1 MKTEVAV
8 GYRVVLVDIQTV
20 DLLLLRNAQT
30 DSFLHDAEYRKCHH
44 HYIDQHRE
52 HSHQLGEEIA
62 ALAENTCSDHSP
74 QSANSVNAD
83 RPDGIVELHYLIKEI
98 DAQSGED
105 PGDNPDER
113 SSPGSYHVRPCRN
126 GNESAD
132 YAVAHHGYIRLFV
145 KDPGHYHST
154 DSACR
159 ACHYVVERDIADI
172 GGYRQRRAAVEP
184 EPCEP
189 QDKRTQRGHRDIMP
203 QNGYRFTVLGVFTL
217 SGVYQQRT
225 HKGAYSAHHVYR
237 SRACKIVEAHVAEPA
252 AAPDPVSGHRVNYH
266 THDRRADKV
275 AAQTTTA
282 PPAAETTQSTP
293 EPQSAP
299 EPEKTLAKAE
309 IGDSLLFGTYNGEPI
324 KWRVLRLSEDGTQ
337 AVVIAEDIL
346 TMKAFDAAEGG
357 TFNKYEGED
366 YWSTKLSEI
375 PGDIQRLIRGDNRWE
390 YSNIRTWLNSDRE
403 NVQYSDQAPTSQAMT
418 EKRNGY
424 HTEPGF
430 LNGFTKAERSALVET
445 DITTNGTVTSD
456 KVFLL
461 SSAELEWLYEADVS
475 VFAKPTAAAVEQDKS
490 GWYKVDQDAYGVD
503 DFFWWLRDAVPD
515 NSCECYYI
523 NISYT
528 DQRIASGS
536 AGLEGYG
543 IRPAVT
549 LDLTA
554 QPVIDALETAHETD

>member
-1 MKTEVAV
+1 MRIFISHSSKDAELAKKVCENIESSGHSCFLAPRDIRS
-8 GYRVVLVDIQTV
+8 GCEYAEEIINGIDGSDVV
-20 DLLLLRNAQT
+20 LLLLSQAAN
-30 DSFLHDAEYRKCHH
+30 DSPHVLREIERAVSKKKSVIVYKLEEVKLSKSMEYFLMTHQWLSSKGNDDFSEIILRINEYAAAHDMPEAPVVPKEKPAPENKPNNRRKIILIAAAAVILCAGIATGLLLSRRAPKSVPVHDA
-44 HYIDQHRE
+44 
-52 HSHQLGEEIA
+52 
-62 ALAENTCSDHSP
+62 P
-74 QSANSVNAD
+74 QS
-83 RPDGIVELHYLIKEI
+83 
-98 DAQSGED
+98 
-105 PGDNPDER
+105 
-113 SSPGSYHVRPCRN
+113 
-126 GNESAD
+126 
-132 YAVAHHGYIRLFV
+132 
-145 KDPGHYHST
+145 
-154 DSACR
+154 
-159 ACHYVVERDIADI
+159 
-172 GGYRQRRAAVEP
+172 
-184 EPCEP
+184 
-189 QDKRTQRGHRDIMP
+189 
-203 QNGYRFTVLGVFTL
+203 
-217 SGVYQQRT
+217 
-225 HKGAYSAHHVYR
+225 
-237 SRACKIVEAHVAEPA
+237 PA
-252 AAPDPVSGHRVNYH
+252 AAEQSAPSGERQDAPSQPETPPPESEKVLSNPEPPHTESTPRV
-266 THDRRADKV
+266 TDAAPPEDV
-275 AAQTTTA
+275 PPPPPETTSSAAQTTIA
-282 PPAAETTQSTP
+282 PPAAETTRSTP